1 MRARALFYYIYEE
14 ENMARHIDLTNKLDM
29 EKPTITINGK
39 KYEIND
45 EKSNILSMNSLLSKS
60 NLSEVEM
67 FDKIIEK
74 LLGKKA
80 LKELDNLHLGLKQ
93 YEKIALALMACVN
106 DEELE
111 DVESRFQ
118 DRKDK

>member
-1 MRARALFYYIYEE
+1 
-14 ENMARHIDLTNKLDM
+14 MARHIDLTNKLDM

-39 KYEIND
+39 IYEIND
-45 EKSNILSMNSLLSKS
+45 EKSNILSMNSLLNKG

-93 YEKIALALMACVN
+93 YEKIAFALMACVN

-111 DVESRFQ
+111 DVERRFQ
-118 DRKDK
+118 DRKD

>member
-1 MRARALFYYIYEE
+1 
-14 ENMARHIDLTNKLDM
+14 MARHIDLTNKLDM

>member
-1 MRARALFYYIYEE
+1 
-14 ENMARHIDLTNKLDM
+14 MAKHIDLTDKLDM
-29 EKPTITINGK
+29 EKPTVKINGK
-39 KYEIND
+39 EYEIND
-45 EKSNILSMNSLLSKS
+45 EKSNILSMNSLLNKG
-60 NLSEVEM
+60 NLSEIEM

-80 LKELDNLHLGLKQ
+80 LKELDDLHLGIKQ